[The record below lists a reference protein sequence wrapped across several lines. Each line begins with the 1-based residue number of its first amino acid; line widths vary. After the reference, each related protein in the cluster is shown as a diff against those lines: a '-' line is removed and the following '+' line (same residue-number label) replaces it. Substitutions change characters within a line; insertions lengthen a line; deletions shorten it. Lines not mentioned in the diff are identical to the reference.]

1 MYTRIL
7 ECPDI
12 PISSSCGGLLSCL
25 QPLKE
30 VLVTDFSCFNKL
42 FGFGH
47 FGYCFYP
54 YNIKLF
60 SKMFHFFKEESK
72 TQSLKL
78 TLIQKGCCIFFYY
91 VMCHSLYSKLIVQKY
106 HSSCFFRFLTKKLF
120 YTLIT

>member
-42 FGFGH
+42 FGFGR
-47 FGYCFYP
+47 FGYYFYP

-78 TLIQKGCCIFFYY
+78 TLIQKGCCIF
-91 VMCHSLYSKLIVQKY
+91 SKIFGSGRFGY
-106 HSSCFFRFLTKKLF
+106 CFFPYNINLLF
-120 YTLIT
+120 KNV